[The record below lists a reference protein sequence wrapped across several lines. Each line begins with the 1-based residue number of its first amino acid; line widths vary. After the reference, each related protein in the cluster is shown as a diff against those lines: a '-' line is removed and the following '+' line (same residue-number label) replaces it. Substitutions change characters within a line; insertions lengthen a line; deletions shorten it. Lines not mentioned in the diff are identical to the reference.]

1 MNKKKDNFSTTQKET
16 GLSPVRTLALM
27 ALFSALVTVAT
38 LVIRIPIP
46 ITKGYFNLG
55 DTVIFIAAALLG
67 PIYGLVCGGVG
78 SALADVIGG
87 YAHFAPWTLVIKGIE
102 GLIAGALLRLV
113 RIDPE
118 RIVRAMTILAG
129 MFLIAGA
136 WMVLGYFCAEYVIY
150 AFDITPALAELPFNV
165 LQGGISALTAT
176 VVCPFLLKG
185 LDERLLFRQQ

>member
-1 MNKKKDNFSTTQKET
+1 MKQKKNTLTTTPKAA
-16 GLSPVRTLALM
+16 GLRPVRALALM

-67 PIYGLVCGGVG
+67 PIYGLVAGGVG

-113 RIDPE
+113 RVDPE
-118 RIVRAMTILAG
+118 KIVQAMVILAG
-129 MFLIAGA
+129 MFLIAGM
-136 WMVLGYFCAEYVIY
+136 WMVVGYFCAEYVIY
-150 AFDITPALAELPFNV
+150 ALDITPALAELPFNI
-165 LQGGISALTAT
+165 LQGGFSTLAAT
-176 VVCPFLLKG
+176 IMCPFLMRG
-185 LDERLLFRQQ
+185 LDERLNPREG